1 MDALSNHGTE
11 ITLDTLN
18 YSILLSNKTNDH
30 TKVTFEG
37 FLFDVVLR
45 EITFLVLGPNVK
57 DDDFVEQ
64 VSFPLPEAAWSWGT
78 WGEWG
83 EWSTTCTR
91 KSAECK
97 AKNSGWQTRERQCLS
112 SETGEAVCSSWCMP
126 VDDMGLTPMA
136 SDRKKYP
143 FTQRV
148 DRVTEPNKDL
158 WWTDPN
164 SGKKVKSYTFEEP
177 FNPYLAGDTNSLWDS
192 HKAMYAECRESG
204 SFMLAAASIPTEKNE
219 NGEWIKNWSPE
230 HPEDYMEARKKATD
244 GER

>member
-1 MDALSNHGTE
+1 
-11 ITLDTLN
+11 
-18 YSILLSNKTNDH
+18 
-30 TKVTFEG
+30 
-37 FLFDVVLR
+37 
-45 EITFLVLGPNVK
+45 
-57 DDDFVEQ
+57 
-64 VSFPLPEAAWSWGT
+64 
-78 WGEWG
+78 
-83 EWSTTCTR
+83 
-91 KSAECK
+91 
-97 AKNSGWQTRERQCLS
+97 
-112 SETGEAVCSSWCMP
+112 MP

-204 SFMLAAASIPTEKNE
+204 SFMLAAASIPKARRTLLILSTRFQYDGSNE
-219 NGEWIKNWSPE
+219 LPGR
-230 HPEDYMEARKKATD
+230 A
-244 GER
+244 